1 MATPHT
7 PAILAEP
14 DTPSLSNNGQPASTQ
29 DTIDNDLLPPLSKV
43 NSVSSMNPSA
53 HLSASIEPI
62 IYENGISSPDST
74 GNVGEISHG
83 LLKVPKQ
90 KGSRSSSRLSFD
102 SIGGGSVAGRRSFDF
117 MSSQRSSMEYYNSYA
132 YGGNSERR
140 DNGYGIPAHSG
151 SMEYSPL
158 GNNSIYEVVM
168 NTRRK
173 DWLTRPTTEDI
184 PPVKLSSDETNK
196 VLNSGRPWLKE
207 IEGYVAMI
215 QAEFSK
221 YEELSMEFEG
231 VQDNQERSS
240 ALSLENV
247 GKQKKTL
254 QDIPQVFAD
263 KNFKL
268 DNQRVFNKIVKF
280 DFQQYEPILANL
292 TGELSDYLQIVESQ
306 LLDEI
311 SKKSDNF
318 FQVLKDLDYVKEDIT
333 ALQTELH
340 NLNCKLKLI
349 QRDEIAKK
357 QQQIENKIKLSNCIR
372 LETELKE
379 VQKLIEEINKIKECY
394 HKETADFSHCLQNIY
409 QLELHFFEEKCF
421 DKIDGLQE
429 YIELLMNLKLE
440 IAGKISLSFIQ
451 LLLDD
456 LANYRSQYE
465 LVQILK
471 ILQNESKWLNFQID
485 DDFKTQLAFKI
496 NELNNCDELIS
507 TYKLYQD
514 KIIHKIKTLVK
525 SELPQITPEKNP
537 NAKLSVLI
545 MEQTPV
551 EFLNM
556 LSKVFT
562 ESTTMFK
569 RLYEQQKVLLDLGL
583 KEFLSNESEVAKSG
597 SKDNKKNSGIDNGT
611 ESSDIF
617 IQLDIRN
624 GINESVRI
632 VQLRMAKIINVRKD
646 INSSL
651 RVDHFLQLHNMMTF
665 FIKQCEILTGE
676 MLTRNLNDV
685 VVTQTGLYV
694 SVLNGKFL
702 KQVYSKIDVE
712 QWVPK
717 IVSSEAQQDINDI
730 VSCGDINPLDWYKYG
745 DIVDK
750 ENTQVKEQQVIVDSP
765 NEASATTTTKSDKK
779 DGKADGK
786 DDGKGDGK
794 GDGKRDGKEPVEN
807 SAKDKPIKSHKKSVV
822 VGDKT
827 FVASSSLLEVLD
839 CIKSVLILS
848 INLPIKHLNNLEKT
862 LISIL
867 VNYNSYNLSK
877 ITTLNNM
884 TGERKF
890 KEPNKNYSILSES
903 LECLKEM
910 IPHIERFYI
919 RLSNNSNIS
928 GTATKTL
935 QNPATSTSTSSS
947 TSSLSSSSS
956 SARSLKYKEIIQTYN
971 KTSTMIY
978 TSNIPPPM
986 D

>member
-1 MATPHT
+1 MATPHAPST
-7 PAILAEP
+7 PTAPASQTFS
-14 DTPSLSNNGQPASTQ
+14 DNGQPSSTQ
-29 DTIDNDLLPPLSKV
+29 DTSNNDLLPPLSKV
-43 NSVSSMNPSA
+43 SSVSSMNTPTRFA
-53 HLSASIEPI
+53 GSIEPI
-62 IYENGISSPDST
+62 IYENGMTSPGST
-74 GNVGEISHG
+74 GNLGESSHG

-132 YGGNSERR
+132 YAGPTSDRR

-173 DWLTRPTTEDI
+173 DWLTRPTAEDI
-184 PPVKLSSDETNK
+184 PPVKLSSDETNRI
-196 VLNSGRPWLKE
+196 LNSGRPWLKE

-215 QAEFSK
+215 KEQFFK
-221 YEELSMEFEG
+221 YEELNRGEEG
-231 VQDNQERSS
+231 AQDTQERSS

-263 KNFKL
+263 KIFKL
-268 DNQRVFNKIVKF
+268 DNQRVFNKIIQF
-280 DFQQYEPILANL
+280 DFQHYEPILAKL
-292 TGELSDYLQIVESQ
+292 TGELSEYLQIVESQ

-311 SKKSDNF
+311 SKKSDDF
-318 FQVLKDLDYVKEDIT
+318 FQVLKDLDYVKGDIT
-333 ALQTELH
+333 ALQGELT
-340 NLNCKLKLI
+340 NLNGKLKLI
-349 QRDEIAKK
+349 QKDEIAKK
-357 QQQIENKIKLSNCIR
+357 QQQIKDKIKLNNCNK
-372 LETELKE
+372 LETALKE
-379 VQKLIEEINKIKECY
+379 VKKLIEEINEIKERY
-394 HKETADFSHCLQNIY
+394 HKDNADYSQCLKDIY
-409 QLELHFFEEKCF
+409 QLELYFFEEKCF

-440 IAGKISLSFIQ
+440 IAGKISLSFVQ
-451 LLLDD
+451 LLMDD
-456 LANYRSQYE
+456 LTNYRAQYDV
-465 LVQILK
+465 VQILK
-471 ILQNESKWLNFQID
+471 ILQNESKWLNFKID
-485 DDFKTQLAFKI
+485 ENFKIQLAVKI

-525 SELPQITPEKNP
+525 SEVPQIIPEENP
-537 NAKLSVLI
+537 NVKIATLI
-545 MEQTPV
+545 RALTPV
-551 EFLNM
+551 EFYQM
-556 LSKVFT
+556 VSKIFT
-562 ESTTMFK
+562 ESITMFK

-583 KEFLSNESEVAKSG
+583 REFLSNQNESGKPESR
-597 SKDNKKNSGIDNGT
+597 NNTENSNNVDSAAENP
-611 ESSDIF
+611 DIF

-632 VQLRMAKIINVRKD
+632 VQLRMAKVIHCRKD

-651 RVDHFLQLHNMMTF
+651 RVDLFLQLHNMMTF
-665 FIKQCEILTGE
+665 FIKQCELLTGE
-676 MLTRNLNDV
+676 MLTRNMNDV
-685 VVTQTGLYV
+685 VVTQTGDYV
-694 SVLNGKFL
+694 GALKGRFL
-702 KQVYSKIDVE
+702 KQVYGKIDVE

-730 VSCGDINPLDWYKYG
+730 VSCGDINPMDWYKYG
-745 DIVDK
+745 DIAGKKDAQTRVEKD
-750 ENTQVKEQQVIVDSP
+750 V
-765 NEASATTTTKSDKK
+765 EASHNGNNTASSQDDKK
-779 DGKADGK
+779 NETAS
-786 DDGKGDGK
+786 
-794 GDGKRDGKEPVEN
+794 ETPV
-807 SAKDKPIKSHKKSVV
+807 KSHKKSVV

-827 FVASSSLLEVLD
+827 FVASTSLLEILD
-839 CIKSVLILS
+839 CIKTVLVLS
-848 INLPIKHLNNLEKT
+848 INLPVKYLNDLEKT
-862 LISIL
+862 VVSIL

-903 LECLKEM
+903 LECLKEI

-919 RLSNNSNIS
+919 RLSNNSNGAGAKLS
-928 GTATKTL
+928 
-935 QNPATSTSTSSS
+935 QSSAGS
-947 TSSLSSSSS
+947 MSSS
-956 SARSLKYKEIIQTYN
+956 SARSLRYKEIIQTYN